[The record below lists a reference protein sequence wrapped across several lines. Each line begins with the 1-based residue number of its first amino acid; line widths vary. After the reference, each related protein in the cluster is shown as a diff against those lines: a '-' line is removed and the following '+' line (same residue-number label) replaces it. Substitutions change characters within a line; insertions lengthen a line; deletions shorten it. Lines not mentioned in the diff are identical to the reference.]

1 MRVVGIDKS
10 PSMVEFALEQAE
22 QLRLNNVDFIVMDA
36 LHPLHVPDNAFDLV
50 NGRFLIGFMKREDW
64 PGLLREGRRVLR
76 PGGFMRLTEADT
88 WSLVGCPATQRLAE
102 MQARALYASGSGF
115 SATGASFG
123 LSPLLP
129 RFLRNAGYERVQH
142 ASFAIDISAGMP
154 SHEGFA
160 QNIEIAMTML
170 LPFLLKSSAT
180 TQQEFDEVYRQMEL
194 EMRSS
199 EFCGLWYF
207 LSAWGYK
214 PA

>member
-1 MRVVGIDKS
+1 
-10 PSMVEFALEQAE
+10 
-22 QLRLNNVDFIVMDA
+22 MDA
-36 LHPLHVPDNAFDLV
+36 LGPLRVPDNSFDLV
-50 NGRFLIGFMKREDW
+50 NGRFLIGFMKRDAW

-76 PGGFMRLTEADT
+76 SGGLMRLTEADT
-88 WSLVGCPATQRLAE
+88 WNLVECPAVQRFGE
-102 MQARALYASGSGF
+102 MQVRALYASGSGF
-115 SATGASFG
+115 TATGPSFG
-123 LSPLLP
+123 LSPQLP

-160 QNIEIAMTML
+160 QNIEIAATML
-170 LPFLLKSSAT
+170 LPFLLKSGAT
-180 TQQEFDEVYRQMEL
+180 TQEEFEEVYRQMEL

-199 EFCGLWYF
+199 EFCGLWFF